1 VILRDSF
8 AGFRD
13 SFTGEIDGYPH
24 WLEVDYALATAMQV
38 VEDYTDNETGHL
50 VFVEQSD
57 RITFDTEKYTKKS
70 VAAVERRTKG
80 SAKKPY
86 ESSPGERW
94 RTIPRVM
101 HGDGFPTLKEWL
113 AEQDRKKG
121 VAGRME

>member
-1 VILRDSF
+1 LSDSF

-13 SFTGEIDGYPH
+13 SFTGEVDGYAH
-24 WLEVDYALATAMQV
+24 WLDVDYALATAMQV

-57 RITFDTEKYTKKS
+57 RVTFDASKYTKKS
-70 VAAVERRTKG
+70 IAAVERRTKG

-86 ESSPGERW
+86 EASPGERW

-101 HGDGFPTLKEWL
+101 DGGVLPTLFEWL

-121 VAGRME
+121 